1 VTGELPRLTNGPATP
16 EINAALRARFEVLL
30 DEFERVKDNASKL
43 QRRLHEAEGA
53 AASKD
58 GAVKLTV
65 GPRGDLR
72 TLHID
77 PRAYRRLSPSEL
89 ATEILE
95 LSRAAARDV
104 QAQLEQVIKP
114 FLPPDLTYQQV
125 ADGEVDPG
133 SWHPSQASMQRIIE
147 SWGVDR

>member
-1 VTGELPRLTNGPATP
+1 MAELPRLTSGPATP

-30 DEFERVKDNASKL
+30 DEYERIKDNASKL
-43 QRRLHEAEGA
+43 QRRLRDAEGA

-58 GAVKLTV
+58 GAIRLTV

-89 ATEILE
+89 SAEILE
-95 LSRAAARDV
+95 LSGAAAREV
-104 QAQLEQVIKP
+104 QAQLEQLVAP
-114 FLPPDLTYQQV
+114 FLPPDLTYRQV
-125 ADGEVDPG
+125 ADGEVDPA
-133 SWHPSQASMQRIIE
+133 SWRISQESLRRIFE
-147 SWGVDR
+147 SWGLER